1 MDQREAIIIAQQYVD
16 LVNQTYPVKQAF
28 LFGSFAK
35 SNSHLDSDIDIALVL
50 DRSEDI
56 METQIAMMKLRRSI
70 DLRIEPHPFIVQDFQ
85 SSNPVVHE
93 IIKYGI
99 EIGKVAA

>member
-35 SNSHLDSDIDIALVL
+35 GNSHLDSDIDIALVL
-50 DRSEDI
+50 DRSADI
-56 METQIAMMKLRRSI
+56 IETQIAMMKLRRNI
-70 DLRIEPHPFIVQDFQ
+70 DLRIEPHPFIVHDFQ
-85 SSNPVVHE
+85 SSNPVAHE
-93 IIKYGI
+93 IMKHGI
-99 EIGKVAA
+99 AIGKVAA

>member
-1 MDQREAIIIAQQYVD
+1 MDQREAIIIAQQYID

-35 SNSHLDSDIDIALVL
+35 GNNHLDSDTDIALVL
-50 DRSEDI
+50 DRSADVI
-56 METQIAMMKLRRSI
+56 ETQIDMMKLRRNI

-85 SSNPVVHE
+85 SSNPVAHE
-93 IIKYGI
+93 IMKYGI

>member
-1 MDQREAIIIAQQYVD
+1 MDQREAIIIAQQFVD

-35 SNSHLDSDIDIALVL
+35 GNSHLDSDIDIALVL

-85 SSNPVVHE
+85 SSNPVAHE
-93 IIKYGI
+93 IMKYGI

>member
-35 SNSHLDSDIDIALVL
+35 GNSHLDSDIDIALVL
-50 DRSEDI
+50 DRSADI
-56 METQIAMMKLRRSI
+56 IETQIDMMKLRRSI
-70 DLRIEPHPFIVQDFQ
+70 DLRIEPHPFIDKDFQ
-85 SSNPVVHE
+85 SSNPVAHE
-93 IIKYGI
+93 IMKYGI